1 MVIISLVII
10 SITTIITCPRII
22 ARYYLYV
29 HRRLFLYSI
38 TGSARGAPTTPSCDA
53 HALSA
58 LCSPSAF
65 RPLQIWVGLGGL
77 RGTEGV
83 TPSGLVAW

>member
-1 MVIISLVII
+1 MIIISFVII

-22 ARYYLYV
+22 ASFNLYV

-53 HALSA
+53 RALS
-58 LCSPSAF
+58 SPSAF
-65 RPLQIWVGLGGL
+65 RPLQIWVSLGGL
-77 RGTEGV
+77 RGAEGV
-83 TPSGLVAW
+83 TPSGLVA